1 MVRGRVRRALMILA
15 AIAAGL
21 LLAVFAFIH
30 TPMARGRA
38 LAWASSFLRQ
48 YHLELEAGNLGY
60 NAITR
65 RITLTDVR
73 LAAEGFKDRPF
84 LIANRIEV
92 KLPWSVYRRRFAIDH
107 LVIDNGIVDIL
118 RDENNIVNLPP
129 SSTAPT
135 PERARQ
141 LDIRSLTLNGLDVLY
156 EDKFRKWG
164 VKVPRIESELLKT
177 ALGAKGNFAVRGS
190 LSFHLRERTMTMSPF
205 ETVMTFDGSNVA
217 LEQARLS
224 STEIEAFLSGDIKR
238 ILDSPSLNL
247 ALKGSIN
254 LDKAI
259 KWVPPPPV
267 PVTGMATID
276 GSITGPVRDFSTDLV
291 VHSNT
296 VGAGRERDLNVAGP
310 VKVTFA
316 AFSGH
321 DLVIT
326 PQSGGSIRAAFN
338 VPWGKA
344 AISSASAEWTGLD
357 SQTAL
362 RMADIDPQAIGATFE
377 GNGTFEFGEPRKFV
391 IHNRERGYARSGA
404 VPMTGT
410 IDATIVGNDYR
421 FDHDNTF
428 PGMRL

>member
-1 MVRGRVRRALMILA
+1 MILA

-38 LAWASSFLRQ
+38 LAWASSFLHQ

-84 LIANRIEV
+84 LIASRIEV
-92 KLPWSVYRRRFAIDH
+92 ELPWSVFRRRFAIDH
-107 LVIDNGIVDIL
+107 LVIDNGIVDIV
-118 RDENNIVNLPP
+118 RDRNNVVNLPP
-129 SSTAPT
+129 SSNAPT
-135 PERARQ
+135 PERARR
-141 LDIRSLTLNGLDVLY
+141 LDVRSLTLNGLDVRY
-156 EDKFRKWG
+156 EDEFRNWG
-164 VKVPRIESELLKT
+164 VKVPRIESRLLST
-177 ALGAKGNFAVRGS
+177 ALGAKGDFAVRGN
-190 LSFHLRERTMTMSPF
+190 LSFHLRDRSMTMSPF

-224 STEIEAFLSGDIKR
+224 APEIDAFLSGDIKR
-238 ILDSPSLNL
+238 VLDSPSLDL

-267 PVTGMATID
+267 PVTGMATIE
-276 GSITGPVRDFSTDLV
+276 GSITGPARDFATDLV
-291 VHSNT
+291 VTSNT
-296 VGAGRERDLNVAGP
+296 IDVGRERDLNVAGP

-316 AFSGH
+316 EFSGR
-321 DLVIT
+321 DLVIR

-344 AISSASAEWTGLD
+344 STSTATAEWSGLD
-357 SQTAL
+357 SQAALPWPMSIRSRSPPPSTA
-362 RMADIDPQAIGATFE
+362 T
-377 GNGTFEFGEPRKFV
+377 
-391 IHNRERGYARSGA
+391 ARSSSASRGSS
-404 VPMTGT
+404 
-410 IDATIVGNDYR
+410 
-421 FDHDNTF
+421 
-428 PGMRL
+428 